1 MTTKEFAPLC
11 HTGPVVAPFSAGGE
25 AIPRSDTCS
34 ARAVSVSNTGKHP
47 WNGLFYTI
55 CCLWKLFN
63 HIVLFQLIQDEIKA
77 MVQLQNR
84 QASNQSHTEFSPNL
98 AIKTCTSR
106 KDCISPLFTSDST
119 GLKNPASKNALA
131 SPAHA
136 VFSCHALPLQVSEP
150 ANQTEERATTGLS
163 SGYGTLFAR
172 ETSVDVAGSPR
183 EDEGDNQER
192 EKQNRL
198 RDVQQNRET
207 TVEGNQQDCSKER
220 TVRVEELNPLVY
232 QQGNSGWVSVV
243 YRRQEK
249 IVLWTF
255 C

>member
-1 MTTKEFAPLC
+1 MGHFTQ
-11 HTGPVVAPFSAGGE
+11 
-25 AIPRSDTCS
+25 I
-34 ARAVSVSNTGKHP
+34 AVCENV
-47 WNGLFYTI
+47 I
-55 CCLWKLFN
+55 FN
-63 HIVLFQLIQDEIKA
+63 HILLFQLIQDEIKA

-106 KDCISPLFTSDST
+106 KDCISPLFPSDST
-119 GLKNPASKNALA
+119 GLRNTASENALA

-136 VFSCHALPLQVSEP
+136 VFSSHALSLQGSEP

-172 ETSVDVAGSPR
+172 EMSVDVAGSPR
-183 EDEGDNQER
+183 EDEGGDQER
-192 EKQNRL
+192 EKQNWL

-207 TVEGNQQDCSKER
+207 TVEGNQQDCSNER
-220 TVRVEELNPLVY
+220 TVRVEEPNPLVY

-243 YRRQEK
+243 YKRHEK
-249 IVLWTF
+249 NFSLNILLKDFPPWLFSLQHQPTF
-255 C
+255 DFLGPEAET